1 MKVNVVPDK
10 LQSSATDII
19 FYNNEL
25 RNQMEQIE
33 MLILSLNG
41 DWQGDAE
48 RAFAG
53 RILYVKN
60 QFDHIYQF
68 FDDYAELLKKLAAEY
83 EENDKEISSK
93 IQLV

>member
-1 MKVNVVPDK
+1 MKVNVIPDK

>member
-1 MKVNVVPDK
+1 MKVNVIPDK

-60 QFDHIYQF
+60 QFDHIFQF

-83 EENDKEISSK
+83 EESDKEISSK